1 MPAISLSEGGM
12 RMSGQTDH
20 VSNGRA
26 RLCDAVFC
34 SRFDRG
40 YGVTA

>member
-1 MPAISLSEGGM
+1 M

-20 VSNGRA
+20 VGNGRA
-26 RLCDAVFC
+26 SLCDAVFC

-40 YGVTA
+40 